1 LLVLKSAAKGGTRPL
16 LISQDPCL
24 LLRQL
29 FLPQD
34 GERQKEVI
42 VMLKLTAFTLG
53 MMLMI
58 SATASGDSTKGIE

>member
-1 LLVLKSAAKGGTRPL
+1 M
-16 LISQDPCL
+16 ISQDPCL
-24 LLRQL
+24 LLRKL
-29 FLPQD
+29 FLLQD

-58 SATASGDSTKGIE
+58 TTTASGDSTKGIE